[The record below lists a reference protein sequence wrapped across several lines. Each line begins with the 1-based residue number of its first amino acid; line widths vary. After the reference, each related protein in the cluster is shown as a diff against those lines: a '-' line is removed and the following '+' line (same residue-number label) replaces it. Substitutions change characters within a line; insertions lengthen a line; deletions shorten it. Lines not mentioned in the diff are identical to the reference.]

1 MSEKR
6 YKQPWSLRRK
16 LLIGILILIVL
27 ALALGLG
34 LGLTLG
40 PNNND
45 NDGGDN
51 QPPLSTSTP
60 LPQPNNTLPW
70 TPKVADTWQIILS
83 HPPSLSQT
91 LTPNATVFD
100 IDLFDTPTSTIQAL
114 QQQGKK
120 VLCYFSAGS
129 YEDWRP
135 DASDFKKEDLGKGLQ
150 GWAGEKWIKLSSDNV
165 RSVIRKRIEMAKS
178 KGCDGVDPD
187 NVDGCVRR
195 CWKSVCE
202 KIYADFAI

>member
-51 QPPLSTSTP
+51 QPPSSTSTP

-120 VLCYFSAGS
+120 VLCYF
-129 YEDWRP
+129 
-135 DASDFKKEDLGKGLQ
+135 KKEDLGKGLQ

-187 NVDGCVRR
+187 NVDGYVRR